1 MRRLDVL
8 GLGLAVLLGGGIL
21 YGSLIWLGLDT
32 GSAQKAASMVLLLAC
47 VGWTLGYLR
56 RVVRGEMTLKA
67 QRASF
72 EAQQMQQ
79 QLEALSPEE
88 WQALQAELAAEEE
101 GIPVLGSPE
110 IGTK

>member
-21 YGSLIWLGLDT
+21 YGALLWAGLDT
-32 GSAQKAASMVLLLAC
+32 GSAQQVSSVVFLLAC
-47 VGWTLGYLR
+47 LGWTFGYLG
-56 RVVRGEMTLKA
+56 RVLRGEMALKV

-79 QLEALSPEE
+79 RLEALSPEE
-88 WQALQAELAAEEE
+88 WQALQAELEAAA
-101 GIPVLGSPE
+101 GIPAGGLPE
-110 IGTK
+110 QGQD